1 MLRNL
6 MLFLASNAKLA
17 ALISQVGRRS
27 GLTRRFIAGES
38 LAEAIP
44 AIRELESLGL
54 DTTLDLLGEG
64 VTQEE
69 EAVNAARLYR
79 RLLRRIEETQLRSG
93 ISIKLTQLGLGFDRE
108 LCDRNLRL
116 ILDEAES
123 LKKFVRIDME
133 SSAYTEATLDLFR
146 TQLEHYGPRRV
157 GVVVQSYL
165 YRTESDV
172 RSLIGTGCNIRL
184 CKGAYMEPEEVAF
197 PKKADVDANFTRLLD
212 LMLDS
217 DLYSAIATHDER
229 MIAHA
234 KKVIASNGLPE
245 NRYEFQ
251 MLFGVRRE
259 LQVALRQEGFRMRV
273 YVPFGTQWAP
283 YFMRRLAERPANVL
297 FILRNMFKA

>member
-172 RSLIGTGCNIRL
+172 KSLIGTGCNIRL